1 MGNGVDMDICLII
14 EEVYLYVVSVNGY
27 YIIVEILINNGK
39 ICVMKKFYFI

>member
-27 YIIVEILINNGK
+27 YIIVEILINNG
-39 ICVMKKFYFI
+39 